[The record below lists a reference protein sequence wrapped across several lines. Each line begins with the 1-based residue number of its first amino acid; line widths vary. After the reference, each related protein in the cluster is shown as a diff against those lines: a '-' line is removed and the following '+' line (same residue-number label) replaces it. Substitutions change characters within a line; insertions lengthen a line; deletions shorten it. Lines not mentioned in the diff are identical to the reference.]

1 MSMEIASFDFKR
13 EGAVGV
19 VALSGEVDMSNA
31 GEVLQR
37 LLQFVSNEDDA
48 LVLDL
53 SGLSF
58 IDSAGLHVVL
68 ELMNLLEERSKQL
81 SLVVPPDIHP
91 ARAIALFGLDEV
103 VPVYPDREAA
113 LNAAQSWPVS

>member
-1 MSMEIASFDFKR
+1 MSREIASFDFKR
-13 EGAVGV
+13 EGAVS
-19 VALSGEVDMSNA
+19 VADLSGEVDMSNA
-31 GEVLQR
+31 GEVRQR
-37 LLQFVSNEDDA
+37 LLQFVSNEDHG

-68 ELMNLLEERSKQL
+68 EVMTLLEERSKQL

-91 ARAIALFGLDEV
+91 ARTIALFGLDEFV
-103 VPVYPDREAA
+103 AVYPDREAA
-113 LNAAQSWPVS
+113 LNAARSWPVS